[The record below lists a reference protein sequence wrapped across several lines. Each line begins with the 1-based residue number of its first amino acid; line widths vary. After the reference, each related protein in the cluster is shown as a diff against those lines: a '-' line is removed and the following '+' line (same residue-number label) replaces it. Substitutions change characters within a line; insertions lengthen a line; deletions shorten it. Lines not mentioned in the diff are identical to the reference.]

1 LIAFFNTPRGDSKR
15 FEILQL
21 MANMLEWT
29 EEQKEQ
35 VGLIRKALSSSSED
49 RSNKWVSGLWT
60 PTIERPRSRLSE
72 DVPRP
77 IIRIS
82 EDEAPREVNDLKL
95 VYLIKLLIHLFIFIF
110 YTTFISHS
118 LICGYRFY
126 LKKQVKTINL
136 LMIIIIILIQ
146 TK

>member
-1 LIAFFNTPRGDSKR
+1 
-15 FEILQL
+15 

-35 VGLIRKALSSSSED
+35 VGLIRKALSNRSAED

-77 IIRIS
+77 IIRIT
-82 EDEAPREVNDLKL
+82 EEEVPRESFSDMWISFLLKEASKDNQPNNN
-95 VYLIKLLIHLFIFIF
+95 IGNN
-110 YTTFISHS
+110 SNS
-118 LICGYRFY
+118 N
-126 LKKQVKTINL
+126 QVE
-136 LMIIIIILIQ
+136 
-146 TK
+146 